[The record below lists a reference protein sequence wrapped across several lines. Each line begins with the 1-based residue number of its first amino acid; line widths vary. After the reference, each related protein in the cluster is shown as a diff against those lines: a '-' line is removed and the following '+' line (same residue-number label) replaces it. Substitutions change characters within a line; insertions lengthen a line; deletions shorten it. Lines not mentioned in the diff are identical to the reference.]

1 MSLFLKK
8 IVGVFF
14 EDTERSIKPL
24 MYGQGL
30 MFLGAFLAYF
40 IAGNPNNYALMQ
52 LMLGTGFLLTS
63 IEQFIIKEK
72 GHKDYMVGLVIAIL
86 FYLVAADSFF
96 LQLR

>member
-1 MSLFLKK
+1 MNAFLKK
-8 IVGVFF
+8 IMNVFF
-14 EDTERSIKPL
+14 EDIERSITPL
-24 MYGQGL
+24 MYGQMI
-30 MFLGAFLAYF
+30 MFGGAFLAYF
-40 IAGNPNNYALMQ
+40 IAGNSNDYALMQ

>member
-40 IAGNPNNYALMQ
+40 TAGNSNEYALMQ
-52 LMLGTGFLLTS
+52 IMLGTGFLLTS

-86 FYLVAADSFF
+86 YYLVAADSFF

>member
-1 MSLFLKK
+1 MNVFLKK

-30 MFLGAFLAYF
+30 MFFGAFLAYF
-40 IAGNPNNYALMQ
+40 IAGNANDYALMQ

-72 GHKDYMVGLVIAIL
+72 GRKDYLVGLIIAIL
-86 FYLVAADSFF
+86 FYLIASESFF
-96 LQLR
+96 FS